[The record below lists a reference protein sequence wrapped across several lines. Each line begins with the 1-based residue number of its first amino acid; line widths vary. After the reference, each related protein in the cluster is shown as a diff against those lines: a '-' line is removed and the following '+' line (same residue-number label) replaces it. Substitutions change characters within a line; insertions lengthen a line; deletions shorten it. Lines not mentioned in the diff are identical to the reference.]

1 MKIKLSLLSLLLLAG
16 ATHQKPKVPPKV
28 ISLGEIRILGD
39 VERPTVS
46 FVIPRAQ
53 LDFLDARGF
62 LDKKNWVIEINESVS
77 SDIFKVQ

>member
-1 MKIKLSLLSLLLLAG
+1 MKIILSLLSLQLLAG
-16 ATHQKPKVPPKV
+16 PRV
-28 ISLGEIRILGD
+28 IELGEIRIYGD

-53 LDFLDARGF
+53 LDFLDEKGF
-62 LDKKNWVIEINESVS
+62 LDKKNWVLEITESVK